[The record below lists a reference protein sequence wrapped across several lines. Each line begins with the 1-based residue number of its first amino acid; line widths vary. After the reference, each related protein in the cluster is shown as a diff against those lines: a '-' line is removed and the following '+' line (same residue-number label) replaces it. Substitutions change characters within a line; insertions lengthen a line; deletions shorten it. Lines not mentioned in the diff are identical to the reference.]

1 MKRRSGKYLNAR
13 EYAERLRLS
22 DNKDVQDFAEEFLD
36 ALDYQGDDRGAAD
49 IRKAIDKATV
59 NAADVSTYIEKV
71 EWLEGEADGLDE
83 IEKLIEEKCPEYAVQ
98 IRSRDTKEIIEDMI
112 KRLRPVQVYDL

>member
-36 ALDYQGDDRGAAD
+36 ALDFQ
-49 IRKAIDKATV
+49 
-59 NAADVSTYIEKV
+59 
-71 EWLEGEADGLDE
+71 DGQSQTE
-83 IEKLIEEKCPEYAVQ
+83 IEKTLDKFTDGVDAEVGTSIVERIEWLGTGSDTLLAIEKSIGEDCPEYDIEKEDTETIITDL
-98 IRSRDTKEIIEDMI
+98 IRRARSK
-112 KRLRPVQVYDL
+112 QVFDL